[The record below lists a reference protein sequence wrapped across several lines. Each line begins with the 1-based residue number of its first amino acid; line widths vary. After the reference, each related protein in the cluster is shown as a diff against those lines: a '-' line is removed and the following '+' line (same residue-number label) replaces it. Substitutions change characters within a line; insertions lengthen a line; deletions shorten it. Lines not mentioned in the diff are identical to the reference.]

1 MLKHVKCVVFFG
13 NLSTIMTS
21 WVIAIINS
29 IVVPYKEFSLF
40 QNESPRKKARRSL
53 ERKWS
58 TPGDINLFG
67 GISGESLGINP
78 ETPVRI

>member
-1 MLKHVKCVVFFG
+1 MLGDSYYYQYCH
-13 NLSTIMTS
+13 TS
-21 WVIAIINS
+21 
-29 IVVPYKEFSLF
+29 EELSLF